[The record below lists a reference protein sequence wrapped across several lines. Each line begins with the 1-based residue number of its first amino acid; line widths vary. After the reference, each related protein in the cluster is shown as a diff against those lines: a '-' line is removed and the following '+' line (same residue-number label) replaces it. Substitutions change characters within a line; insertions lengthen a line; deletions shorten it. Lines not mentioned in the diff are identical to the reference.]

1 MAKLFNPGAAARAAV
16 LAVMAAVLAAAPA
29 QAQKIGQEP
38 LGAPTVPQ
46 SHSIEQADA
55 RLAEVARNRAAVE
68 AEYST
73 SEQVCYT
80 KFFVNN
86 CLDDAKEKRRLALS
100 GLRAIEVEANYF
112 KRKFTVDQRDRDL
125 AERMKKDEEELAHRV
140 ETAAAT
146 PPHVAREGAKP
157 APKSGM
163 TQAQRQAAHDAKV
176 KAQQAQ
182 EAAAAPQR
190 AENVAAFEKKK
201 AESEKRQAEVAAKKA
216 AKEEKLRKQQAD
228 AAAKAAK
235 DAADTA
241 AKAAKK

>member
-1 MAKLFNPGAAARAAV
+1 MAKLFNPGPV
-16 LAVMAAVLAAAPA
+16 LALVLVMAAAAIPA
-29 QAQKIGQEP
+29 QALQFGQAP
-38 LGAPTVPQ
+38 VGAPAVPQ

-55 RLAEVARNRAAVE
+55 RLAEVAKNRAAVE
-68 AEYST
+68 AEYSA

-80 KFFVNN
+80 KFFVNH
-86 CLDDAKEKRRLALS
+86 CLDEAKERRRVALI

-112 KRKFTVDQRDRDL
+112 KRKFTVDQRDREL
-125 AERMKKDEEELAHRV
+125 AERMKKDEEELARRV
-140 ETAAAT
+140 ESAAAT
-146 PPHVAREGAKP
+146 PPHVAREAGKP
-157 APKSGM
+157 APKAGM

-176 KAQQAQ
+176 QAQQAQ

-201 AESEKRQAEVAAKKA
+201 AESEKRQADVAAKKA

-235 DAADTA
+235 DAADAA
-241 AKAAKK
+241 AKAR